1 MYYEKDS
8 FTPPRPAPRPRP
20 SLPVVA
26 VVSACIAAIAV
37 VAFGSSLL
45 FDGAF
50 GATHG
55 ADKYPHISPPSSVPG
70 PPVPQATT
78 TGRRCG

>member
-1 MYYEKDS
+1 MYERDTY
-8 FTPPRPAPRPRP
+8 TPPRPAPRPRP

-26 VVSACIAAIAV
+26 AVSACIAGIATVAI
-37 VAFGSSLL
+37 GSSML

-50 GATHG
+50 GAAHRG
-55 ADKYPHISPPSSVPG
+55 DKYPHISPPSSVPG

-78 TGRRCG
+78 AGRRCG